1 MRAGQEELT
10 TLGALLARRLADAPE
25 ALAFVEGDRRY
36 TISGFNALV
45 DQATAWLAARGI
57 GPGDRVG
64 LWLVNRIEWLAL
76 YFALARRGAAALAVN
91 TRYRAPEVQH
101 ILGLSRAS
109 MLITQRA
116 FRGIDFPG
124 ILASL
129 DGDRLPALKQIGLL
143 DGGAA
148 EVSTGGEGPGSLLG
162 RPVHALDLSGA
173 ADDAGGAAAATTATA
188 ATAATGADLAR
199 PDAESTLFATS
210 GTTKG
215 PKLVVHVQR
224 SAALH
229 AQRCASRYGLDQPG
243 ATLCALMPFCG
254 TYGLAA
260 VLAAIAGGAP
270 AVIVDSFEPAATA
283 RLFNDARITH
293 AFCTDDML
301 HRLGAEV
308 DGDDPFPAA
317 RVLGFA
323 AFSPGAAEMATT
335 LWARGVPLYGLYG
348 SSEVWALF
356 AIQHRD
362 LPLAERI
369 VGGGR
374 PASPDAEVRIRD
386 IESGQ
391 LLGSGEV
398 GEIELK
404 AATNFVGYLD
414 NPEATAEAILPDGF
428 FRTGDLG
435 LLRPDGSFAYLNRR
449 DDSVR
454 LSGFLVNPVEIEDPI
469 KTLPGVVDVQV
480 VAVPIGERQR
490 AVAFVIPAPGATRD
504 ADAIIAG
511 AAGLMAPYRTP
522 ARVWFVDAFPST
534 EGANGTK
541 IQRGRLREMALARLA
556 EEA

>member
-10 TLGALLARRLADAPE
+10 TLGALLARRLADSPD

-36 TISGFNALV
+36 TVADFNALV
-45 DQATAWLAARGI
+45 DRAAAWLAARGI

-101 ILGLSRAS
+101 ILGLSQAS

-129 DGDRLPALKQIGLL
+129 EGERLPGLKQIGLL
-143 DGGAA
+143 DGASGGAGD
-148 EVSTGGEGPGSLLG
+148 SSSLLG

-173 ADDAGGAAAATTATA
+173 AGVAAGADPAATM
-188 ATAATGADLAR
+188 TGTGLAR

-243 ATLCALMPFCG
+243 AKLCALMPFCG

-260 VLAAIAGGAP
+260 VLAAFAGGAP
-270 AVIVDSFEPAATA
+270 SVIVDSFEPAATA

-308 DGDDPFPAA
+308 DGDNPFPAA

-391 LLGSGEV
+391 LLGPGEV

-404 AATNFVGYLD
+404 ASTNFIGYLD
-414 NPEATAEAILPDGF
+414 NPKATAEAILPDGF

-469 KTLPGVVDVQV
+469 KTLPGVADVQV

-490 AVAFVIPAPGATRD
+490 PVAFVIPAPGAAPD

-534 EGANGTK
+534 QGANGTK
-541 IQRGRLREMALARLA
+541 IQRGRLREMALERLA
-556 EEA
+556 AEG